1 MNNSESKNERKYF
14 IAFTRSY
21 SAFCFFIKTICPI
34 AVDLVLYHFMFWS
47 NGDPN
52 RRRTTTSFL
61 CHFHERAVVDNILFF
76 SSFLFHII
84 FWSWAFCAL
93 VFCIHLNKFPLI
105 VNNLQNYVRIYYFL
119 SSFSFRSLGRWLECF
134 FARVT
139 TKQEYVFFEMFVS
152 MFLSSFFSP
161 LLSSYWTQND
171 LLWRPHC
178 IALIALIHLANVRVV
193 CSFIFRRA
201 FFITFKKS

>member
-1 MNNSESKNERKYF
+1 MSENISLHSRVLILLSASSSRPF
-14 IAFTRSY
+14 VRSR
-21 SAFCFFIKTICPI
+21 SIWFCIILCFEAMATQTEGARPHHFFAIFMSVPSSTI
-34 AVDLVLYHFMFWS
+34 
-47 NGDPN
+47 
-52 RRRTTTSFL
+52 
-61 CHFHERAVVDNILFF
+61 FF
-76 SSFLFHII
+76 SSLRSSFTLSFGHEH
-84 FWSWAFCAL
+84 FVLSF
-93 VFCIHLNKFPLI
+93 FCIHLNKFPLI

-193 CSFIFRRA
+193 CYFIFRRA